1 MEMRWQAREVNQN
14 QDHLVAGPD
23 FSNITLIFV
32 KENKNNNSSS
42 PVNQVWLPRLQWKAM
57 HRSCGDP
64 VVYTHSPL
72 ELAFWKREVRDKYK
86 WEGGFPDSSVGKESA
101 LNAGDPGSCD
111 SGIFKTC

>member
-42 PVNQVWLPRLQWKAM
+42 PVNQV
-57 HRSCGDP
+57 
-64 VVYTHSPL
+64 
-72 ELAFWKREVRDKYK
+72 
-86 WEGGFPDSSVGKESA
+86 
-101 LNAGDPGSCD
+101 
-111 SGIFKTC
+111 